1 MAIQFLPI
9 VKAVAPYLA
18 QVASAAIPAFTSR
31 KENVKID
38 PVVSKQIE
46 ELQAAASQNA
56 HSIQVLADNLRLAIQ
71 NIEKTAREADK
82 QIAAYKVIIIVAA
95 SISIVSL
102 LISLLAFM
110 R

>member
-9 VKAVAPYLA
+9 IKAVAPYIA

-31 KENVKID
+31 KGNTTID
-38 PVVSKQIE
+38 PVVVRQIE

-56 HSIQVLADNLRLAIQ
+56 NSVHVLAGELQQVIQ
-71 NIEKTAREADK
+71 SIEKTAHAADR
-82 QIAAYKVIIIVAA
+82 QIAIYKIIIFFTA
-95 SISIVSL
+95 SLSIVSL
-102 LISLLAFM
+102 LFSIYVLM